1 MGQVFPFVLVFQLC
15 LSVLGLLG
23 FFGVVYYPT
32 IHRVSETVL
41 FSLGFSLLVPLLAL
55 MVAWVVCVH
64 ALGEGR
70 CLKATLFTLSYLG
83 AVMRM
88 VDLVGGCLMCLL
100 LAFWEDLFQEV
111 FCCDGGEAFCV

>member
-1 MGQVFPFVLVFQLC
+1 MLCFQLS
-15 LSVLGLLG
+15 LGVLGLLG

-32 IHRVSETVL
+32 IHRSTETL
-41 FSLGFSLLVPLLAL
+41 HFSLGFSLLVPLLVL

-70 CLKATLFTLSYLG
+70 CLKAMRFTWSCLG

-88 VDLVGGCLMCLL
+88 VDLVGGCLMCFL

-111 FCCDGGEAFCV
+111 FCCDEGEAFCV